1 MYSAASSS
9 VLALFV
15 LMWCVDVLLLFFVVS
30 LNKSNSE
37 NRRAVLLIYI
47 YIYIY
52 TDERRQQ
59 LALLVIVDPT
69 HLTIFIR

>member
-1 MYSAASSS
+1 MDSASSS

-15 LMWCVDVLLLFFVVS
+15 LMWCVDALLLFFVVS

-37 NRRAVLLIYI
+37 NRRTVLLI

-52 TDERRQQ
+52 TDERGQQ